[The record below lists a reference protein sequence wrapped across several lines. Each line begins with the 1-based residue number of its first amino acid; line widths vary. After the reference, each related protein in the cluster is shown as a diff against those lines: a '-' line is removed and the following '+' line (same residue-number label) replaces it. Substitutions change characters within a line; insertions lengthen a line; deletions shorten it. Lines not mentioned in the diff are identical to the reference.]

1 MPPHLRQWWRQ
12 LKLSKGAWQPRQTAV
27 SSSPSQRGATSCMV
41 CCLCRRGLF
50 ARWRLVVCCLCQRCD
65 RDFLHDGLVV
75 LPRLETLLKELL
87 LDDDGVQLQSRFVPP
102 MACKEP
108 ERVPALQLL
117 VQLGRNSSW

>member
-27 SSSPSQRGATSCMV
+27 MV

-50 ARWRLVVCCLCQRCD
+50 ARCRPVVCCLCQRCD

-87 LDDDGVQLQSRFVPP
+87 LDDDGVELQSRFVPP

-108 ERVPALQLL
+108 EQVPALRLL
-117 VQLGRNSSW
+117 V